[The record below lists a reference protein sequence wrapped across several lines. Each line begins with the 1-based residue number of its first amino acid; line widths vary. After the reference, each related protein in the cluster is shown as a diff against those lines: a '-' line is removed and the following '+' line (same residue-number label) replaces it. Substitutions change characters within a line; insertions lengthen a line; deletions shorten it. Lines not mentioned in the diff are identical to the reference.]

1 MTKKTFLAGL
11 AASALILTACGGDT
25 EPATAPT
32 TTAVV
37 ESSAAAPAEETTSPV
52 ETTTGATTEA
62 TPEETTDAPAEPVG
76 GDFPF
81 EEGPVEPLAFAEA
94 VTAGLEGTKNMLT
107 TTSQAGGV
115 SSETLMDI
123 SDRANP
129 ISYSTT
135 TMGDSTLELV
145 SDNKGIHS
153 RTDGGEWEYQPH
165 DQATLDLIESQGDT
179 TTPEF
184 MAQSYQ
190 SIELV
195 DAETKQF
202 EVVMD
207 LAAAMGGTA
216 EPGQGIPATVYLD
229 DRNRVIKQEI
239 SMGEI
244 SVTNEMEYDVADTI
258 PEVPAVN

>member
-1 MTKKTFLAGL
+1 MTKKTFLADL

-25 EPATAPT
+25 EPTTAPT

-37 ESSAAAPAEETTSPV
+37 ESSEAAPVEETSTPV
-52 ETTTGATTEA
+52 ETTAESTA
-62 TPEETTDAPAEPVG
+62 EETSEAPAEPVS

-81 EEGPVEPLAFAEA
+81 EVGPVEPLAFAQA
-94 VTAGLEGTKNMLT
+94 VTAGLEGTTNMKT
-107 TTSQAGGV
+107 ITSQAGGV

-129 ISYSTT
+129 VSYSTT
-135 TMGDSTLELV
+135 QMGESTIEMV

-190 SIELV
+190 SVELV
-195 DAETKQF
+195 DPETRQF

-207 LAAAMGGTA
+207 LAAAMGGTS

-229 DRNRVIKQEI
+229 ERNRVIKQEI
-239 SMGEI
+239 AMGEI
-244 SVTNEMEYDVADTI
+244 SITNEMEYDVADTI